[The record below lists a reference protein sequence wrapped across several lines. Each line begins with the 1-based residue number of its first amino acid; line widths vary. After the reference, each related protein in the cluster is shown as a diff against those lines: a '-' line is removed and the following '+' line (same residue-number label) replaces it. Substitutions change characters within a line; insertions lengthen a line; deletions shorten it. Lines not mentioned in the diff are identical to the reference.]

1 MSAGVLCLD
10 TKRTL
15 QSPSAHLVVGR
26 ARVSQH
32 VVVLLPR
39 DGMEGET
46 QLDDSRLKGRSLV
59 DRVTFDLTPSRHRH
73 DLSYTL
79 PLSSIKQ
86 NIDVR
91 GR

>member
-1 MSAGVLCLD
+1 
-10 TKRTL
+10 
-15 QSPSAHLVVGR
+15 
-26 ARVSQH
+26 
-32 VVVLLPR
+32 
-39 DGMEGET
+39 MEGET